1 MAAKNLEDVVG
12 SIREGAADAGTKL
25 EEAVHEVAGKIEEA
39 LDEARFEGRYL
50 GRRVKEELTQR
61 WKKVDR
67 VGRENAFYM
76 AAGALAL
83 GVLVGY
89 LISRDRD

>member
-1 MAAKNLEDVVG
+1 MAAKNLEDVIG
-12 SIREGAADAGTKL
+12 SIRESATGAGSKL
-25 EEAVHEVAGKIEEA
+25 EEAVHDVAGKIEEA

-50 GRRVKEELTQR
+50 GRKVREELTQR
-61 WKKVDR
+61 WKTVDR
-67 VGRENAFYM
+67 VGRENAFFM

-89 LISRDRD
+89 LVARDKD

>member
-12 SIREGAADAGTKL
+12 SIRECASGTGSKL

-50 GRRVKEELTQR
+50 GRRVQEELGRR
-61 WKKVDR
+61 WKSVDK
-67 VGRENAFYM
+67 VGRENAFVM
-76 AAGALAL
+76 AAGALVI

-89 LISRDRD
+89 LVSRDRD